1 MARGWQSSLQRWL
14 DAGLMDATAAGRIRA
29 YEKDHE
35 AEQGMHWPVVL
46 AWVFGGIL
54 LGAGTLLFVAAHW
67 ENLSPAERFSLVL
80 LMVGVFHL
88 GGAFLHQRAAAL
100 ARVLHA
106 VGTVTLG
113 AGIFLAGQ
121 IFHLQEHWPGGVMLW
136 ALGAWLA
143 WALLHDWAQAALAAI
158 LTPIWIAGEWIVATE
173 YYRGH
178 NLVLAAGLTLLSL
191 IYFSARTKEKDST
204 LRRALMWLGGLSLIP
219 HALYLAVQQARWWWG
234 RENTIPIELT
244 IVGWVVALGL
254 PLALGNMLRERFAW
268 RNLYLAGWVIL
279 LGTTTRVAGDSL
291 FAYAWKELGPY
302 LLGGLLSVGLV
313 WWGLEEAR
321 RERINMGFVGF
332 GLTVLLFYFSS
343 VMDKLGRS
351 GSLISLGALFLV
363 LGWSLHR
370 ARRHLMAR
378 LEAAEKEAAP

>member
-1 MARGWQSSLQRWL
+1 MAKGWQSSLQRWL
-14 DAGLMDATAAGRIRA
+14 DAGLVDASTAGRIRS

-35 AEQGMHWPVVL
+35 AEQGMRWPVVL

-54 LGAGTLLFVAAHW
+54 LGAGVLLFVAAHW
-67 ENLSPAERFSLVL
+67 KNLSPGERFALVL
-80 LMVGVFHL
+80 LMIAGFHVA
-88 GGAFLHQRAAAL
+88 GAFLTGYSKAL
-100 ARVLHA
+100 ATVLHV
-106 VGTVTLG
+106 VGTTSLG

-121 IFHLQEHWPGGVMLW
+121 IFHLQEHWPGGMMLW

-143 WALLHDWAQAALAAI
+143 WALLNDWAQATLAAI
-158 LTPIWIAGEWIVATE
+158 LTPMWLAGEWIVATE

-178 NLVLAAGLTLLSL
+178 DLVLAAGLTLLSL
-191 IYFSARTKEKDST
+191 IFFSARTKEKDST

-219 HALYLAVQQARWWWG
+219 HTFYLVLQQERWWWG

-244 IVGWVVALGL
+244 VVGWVVALGL

-279 LGTTTRVAGDSL
+279 LGTTTRVAGDSF
-291 FAYAWKELGPY
+291 FAFAWKELGPY

-332 GLTVLLFYFSS
+332 SLTVLLFYFSS

-351 GSLISLGALFLV
+351 GSLIGLGALFLV

-378 LEAAEKEAAP
+378 LDAAEKEASP